1 MINTIK
7 GLSIVNMIGEEKGI
21 FQAIVKV
28 PAGFLSAYEIGSEL
42 PSLNRWKKGALQTI
56 QFRPEGAKAWLTVFA
71 RKGTKVILM
80 DLKIAEALEVGT
92 VNQLFYNTNL
102 YDQGQ
107 YQAMKAKTWADKV
120 FVINENNLEKSCT
133 TLV

>member
-7 GLSIVNMIGEEKGI
+7 GLNIVSMIGDNKGT
-21 FQAIVKV
+21 FQAITKT
-28 PAGFLSAYEIGSEL
+28 PAGFMTAYEIGSEL

-56 QFRPEGAKAWLTVFA
+56 QFRPEGSKAWLTVFA

-107 YQAMKAKTWADKV
+107 YQSMRAKTWADKV
-120 FVINENNLEKSCT
+120 FVINENNLEKSC
-133 TLV
+133 

>member
-7 GLSIVNMIGEEKGI
+7 GLNIVSMIGDNKGI

-28 PAGFLSAYEIGSEL
+28 PAGFYTAYEIGSEL

-56 QFRPEGAKAWLTVFA
+56 QFKKEGTCTWHTVFA
-71 RKGTKVILM
+71 RKGSKVIIM
-80 DLKIAEALEVGT
+80 DLKIAEQLEVGT

-107 YQAMKAKTWADKV
+107 YQAMRAKTWADKV
-120 FVINENNLEKSCT
+120 FVINGLEN
-133 TLV
+133 

>member
-7 GLSIVNMIGEEKGI
+7 DLHITSMIGESKGT

-28 PAGFLSAYEIGSEL
+28 PAGYMVAYELGSEL

-56 QFRPEGAKAWLTVFA
+56 QFQPEGSTHWLTVFA
-71 RKGTKVILM
+71 RKGTKVIIL

-92 VNQLFYNTNL
+92 VNSLFYNTNL
-102 YDQGQ
+102 MDQGQ

-120 FVINENNLEKSCT
+120 FLLNE
-133 TLV
+133 

>member
-7 GLSIVNMIGEEKGI
+7 GLNIVSMIGDSKGI
-21 FQAIVKV
+21 FQAITKT
-28 PAGFLSAYEIGSEL
+28 PAGFMTAYEIGSEL

-56 QFRPEGAKAWLTVFA
+56 QFRPEGSKAWLTVFA
-71 RKGTKVILM
+71 RKGTKVVLM

-102 YDQGQ
+102 MDQGQ
-107 YQAMKAKTWADKV
+107 YQAMRAKTWADKV
-120 FVINENNLEKSCT
+120 FVINGLEK
-133 TLV
+133 